1 MSQDFTVRLEQVFQ
15 GPMDLLLHLVREQE
29 VDVHEIEIGTILDG
43 YLGYLKALESIDI
56 EIAGVPLVVANEE
69 KATRENYLDYLRSV
83 VGTHLLDIETY
94 TRVMRIDKDDSGFT
108 LHTARSFHG
117 VGGEEELN
125 FNPSTLEQLEPI
137 RAKRIVLA
145 IGDMH
150 KPRMLS
156 VPGEELPH
164 VSHYLG
170 DVHQYA
176 NQPVTIVGGKNSAV
190 EAAIRLFRAGAQ
202 VTMVHRGEWFDPDR
216 IKYWLYPEIEYLIKK
231 DKIRYIPHANVTNI
245 SPTPATLETG
255 ESIESRF
262 VLLLTGYVQD
272 PQLFTQL
279 GVELLGDDRK
289 PRHDLK
295 TMQTNVPGV
304 YVAGTG
310 SAGTQSRTKV
320 FIETSHIHVERIL
333 ASLQGQLER
342 RIHLSTGR
350 GAIQSASPS
359 HQPAMGDRH
368 VEARS

>member
-1 MSQDFTVRLEQVFQ
+1 MRETDIVIIGA
-15 GPMDLLLHLVREQE
+15 GPIGIELAAAIKKAGMDYLHLEAGQ
-29 VDVHEIEIGTILDG
+29 IGATMQWWAPG
-43 YLGYLKALESIDI
+43 TKYFSSPERI

-83 VGTHLLDIETY
+83 VGTHNLDIETY
-94 TRVMRIDKDDSGFT
+94 TRVMRIDIDDNGFT

-117 VGGEEELN
+117 VGGQEELG
-125 FNPSTLEQLEPI
+125 FDPTALDDLEPI

-150 KPRMLS
+150 LPRMLGI
-156 VPGEELPH
+156 PGEDLPH

-190 EAAIRLFRAGAQ
+190 EAAIRLFRAGAR

-231 DKIRYIPHANVTNI
+231 DKIRYIPHANVTSI
-245 SPTPATLETG
+245 SPTHATLDTG

-262 VLLLTGYVQD
+262 VLLLTGYVQKSD
-272 PQLFTQL
+272 LFDQL
-279 GVELLGDDRK
+279 GIELLGDDKK

-295 TMQTNVPGV
+295 TMETNVAGV

-320 FIETSHIHVERIL
+320 FIETSHVHVDRIL
-333 ASLQGQLER
+333 ASLQGDVSEAVAEDYTLEE
-342 RIHLSTGR
+342 S
-350 GAIQSASPS
+350 
-359 HQPAMGDRH
+359 
-368 VEARS
+368 

>member
-1 MSQDFTVRLEQVFQ
+1 MRNTDIVIIGAGPIGIELAAALKHAGLEY
-15 GPMDLLLHLVREQE
+15 LHLEAGQ
-29 VDVHEIEIGTILDG
+29 IGATMQWWAPG
-43 YLGYLKALESIDI
+43 TKYFSSPERI

-69 KATRENYLDYLRSV
+69 KATRENYLDYLRAV
-83 VGTHLLDIETY
+83 VGTHTLDIETY
-94 TRVMRIDKDDSGFT
+94 TRVTSIDKDGDGFT
-108 LHTARSFHG
+108 LHNARSFHG
-117 VGGEEELN
+117 VGGQDELG
-125 FNPSTLEQLEPI
+125 FDTSTLDTLEPI
-137 RAKRIVLA
+137 HAKRIILA

-150 KPRMLS
+150 LPRMLGIT
-156 VPGEELPH
+156 GEDLPH

-202 VTMVHRGEWFDPDR
+202 VTMVNRGEWFDPDR

-231 DKIRYIPHANVTNI
+231 DKIRYIPRANVTSI
-245 SPTPATLETG
+245 TPTHATLDTG

-262 VLLLTGYVQD
+262 VLLLTGYTQKSD
-272 PQLFTQL
+272 LFEQL
-279 GVELLGDDRK
+279 GVELVGDDRK

-320 FIETSHIHVERIL
+320 FIETSHVHVDRIL
-333 ASLQGQLER
+333 ASLQGAVSDVIAEDYTLEE
-342 RIHLSTGR
+342 S
-350 GAIQSASPS
+350 
-359 HQPAMGDRH
+359 
-368 VEARS
+368 

>member
-1 MSQDFTVRLEQVFQ
+1 MRNTDIVIIGAGPIGIELAAALKQAHLEYI
-15 GPMDLLLHLVREQE
+15 HLEAGQ
-29 VDVHEIEIGTILDG
+29 IGATMQWWAPG
-43 YLGYLKALESIDI
+43 TKYFSSPERI

-69 KATRENYLDYLRSV
+69 KATRENYLDYLRAV
-83 VGTHLLDIETY
+83 VGTHQLNIETY
-94 TRVMRIDKDDSGFT
+94 TRVMSIDKDDTGFI

-117 VGGEEELN
+117 VGGINEIA
-125 FNPSTLEQLEPI
+125 FDPSAHDELEPI
-137 RAKRIVLA
+137 HAKRIILA

-150 KPRMLS
+150 LPRMLGI
-156 VPGEELPH
+156 PGEDLPH

-202 VTMVHRGEWFDPDR
+202 VTMVHRGQWFDPDR

-231 DKIRYIPHANVTNI
+231 DKIRYIPHANVTHI
-245 SPTPATLETG
+245 SPTHATLDTG

-262 VLLLTGYVQD
+262 VLLLTGYIQKPD
-272 PQLFTQL
+272 LFEQL
-279 GVELLGDDRK
+279 GVELVGDDRK

-295 TMQTNVPGV
+295 TMQTNIPGV

-320 FIETSHIHVERIL
+320 FIETSHVHVDRIV
-333 ASLQGQLER
+333 ASLQGRVSDAAAEDYTLEE
-342 RIHLSTGR
+342 S
-350 GAIQSASPS
+350 
-359 HQPAMGDRH
+359 
-368 VEARS
+368 